1 MENVKNARPDPKPTD
16 ITDMEEKQKPK
27 YDLPE
32 LQNALDEILKE
43 LDKYKVTTKMSN
55 EAVYWSTLVNEN
67 LPRWALVDAI
77 KDIAA
82 PLRIVDVTAEEELN
96 QVTMQISNTVKRQK
110 FGHFAVFFRYESI
123 YLAAQCRVS
132 F

>member
-82 PLRIVDVTAEEELN
+82 PLRIVDVSAEEQLN
-96 QVTMQISNTVKRQK
+96 QVKILYLLKQTVDW
-110 FGHFAVFFRYESI
+110 VIESEK
-123 YLAAQCRVS
+123 VS
-132 F
+132 FSFSQFHFHSRKCD